1 MINIF
6 KNHAFV
12 RLSFMTG
19 VLIIGWFVLVA
30 LSYKIAEILLKK
42 SGAL

>member
-1 MINIF
+1 
-6 KNHAFV
+6 
-12 RLSFMTG
+12 MTG
-19 VLIIGWFVLVA
+19 VLIIGWFVVVT